1 MFCFEIYGYDF
12 ILDKDFEPWLLEI
25 NDNPGLCESSPLIK
39 TLVPRM
45 LDDAFRL
52 TLDLIF
58 NTKYADYCYDKN
70 REYKSPYPVENFPDS
85 QNLFDFVCCLSKYSC
100 CLDSEKKSI
109 IWKNKNA

>member
-52 TLDLIF
+52 TLDLIY
-58 NTKYADYCYDKN
+58 NTKYSDKCYDEKGI
-70 REYKSPYPVENFPDS
+70 YKSPFPVANMSNSE
-85 QNLFDFVCCLSKYSC
+85 NLFDFVCSLNKSLIAIVVDKENKVLSW
-100 CLDSEKKSI
+100 KK
-109 IWKNKNA
+109 